1 MQGMMRINEKLTK
14 MRRLLAAAVVVMM
27 FPLSVLAQIE
37 CQDTCTHVHG
47 IDVSHYQKDIF
58 WEAVGDNSKMA
69 YVYIKCT
76 EGGDYVDKTYA
87 ENIKLAHRH
96 GLKVGAYHFW
106 RPLVDQQ
113 LQVDN
118 FLAQCRPADQ
128 DLIPMIDVEV
138 KDKRI
143 STEAFCDSLAKF
155 LFIIENSIKQKP
167 LVYTGRYFYNDY
179 LQGKLDGYKIMIA
192 QYSSVE
198 PVLADGR
205 DVTMWQYTSK
215 GRINGI
221 NGYVDESRFMGN
233 HSLRELRW
241 RRK

>member
-1 MQGMMRINEKLTK
+1 MMSIFKKYIKENGK
-14 MRRLLAAAVVVMM
+14 LLAAAVGLMCSTSL
-27 FPLSVLAQIE
+27 FAQVE
-37 CQDTCTHVHG
+37 CQDTCNHVHG
-47 IDVSHYQKDIF
+47 IDVSHYQKNIF
-58 WEAVGDNSKMA
+58 WQAVGENTKMA

-87 ENIKLAHRH
+87 ENIKMAHKY

-138 KDKRI
+138 KDKKI

-179 LQGKLDGYKIMIA
+179 LQGKLDGYKVMIA

-241 RRK
+241 KRK